1 MQVSQVGTPAEF
13 WSVVDAIP
21 KEAFENGMF
30 FFMKKGVR
38 PTWDSPENERGG
50 AWSKKIDASYTHE
63 TFIDMMVHCV
73 LGKLLQ
79 THKET
84 LQGITLSPKGSF
96 HILKIWN
103 SASNLNDRKFI
114 THFLGLALYSPFS
127 AWAREVQSAEVLFKI
142 AAASLMASMTFLF
155 LSFGLL
161 FLPLSSAVLVRV
173 HVPFAMGMPLT

>member
-1 MQVSQVGTPAEF
+1 MESFTCPWTLWYHEADCQDYSLESYMQVGEVGTPAEF
-13 WSVVDAIP
+13 WSLVDAIP
-21 KEAFENGMF
+21 REAYENGMF

-63 TFIDMMVHCV
+63 TFVDMMVHCV

-84 LQGITLSPKGSF
+84 LQGITLSPKGAF

-114 THFLGLALYSPFS
+114 T
-127 AWAREVQSAEVLFKI
+127 QSSKL
-142 AAASLMASMTFLF
+142 
-155 LSFGLL
+155 
-161 FLPLSSAVLVRV
+161 RV
-173 HVPFAMGMPLT
+173 GDDVTYTPHKLRPR

>member
-1 MQVSQVGTPAEF
+1 MESFACPWTLWYHEADCQDYSLESYMQVSQVGTPAEF

-114 THFLGLALYSPFS
+114 T
-127 AWAREVQSAEVLFKI
+127 Q
-142 AAASLMASMTFLF
+142 ASRLRIGDDVTYTPHKLR
-155 LSFGLL
+155 
-161 FLPLSSAVLVRV
+161 PR
-173 HVPFAMGMPLT
+173 

>member
-1 MQVSQVGTPAEF
+1 MESFACPWTLWYHEADCQDYSLESYMQVSEVGTPAEF
-13 WSVVDAIP
+13 WSMVDTIP

-63 TFIDMMVHCV
+63 TFVDMMVHCV

-84 LQGITLSPKGSF
+84 LQGITLSPKGAF

-103 SASNLNDRKFI
+103 SVSNLNDRKFI
-114 THFLGLALYSPFS
+114 T
-127 AWAREVQSAEVLFKI
+127 QSSKL
-142 AAASLMASMTFLF
+142 
-155 LSFGLL
+155 
-161 FLPLSSAVLVRV
+161 RV
-173 HVPFAMGMPLT
+173 GDDVTYTPHKLRPR

>member
-1 MQVSQVGTPAEF
+1 MESFTCPWTLWYHEADCQDYSLESYMQVGEVGTPAEF
-13 WSVVDAIP
+13 WSMVDAIP
-21 KEAFENGMF
+21 KEAYENGMF

-63 TFIDMMVHCV
+63 TFVDMMVHCV

-114 THFLGLALYSPFS
+114 T
-127 AWAREVQSAEVLFKI
+127 QSSKL
-142 AAASLMASMTFLF
+142 
-155 LSFGLL
+155 
-161 FLPLSSAVLVRV
+161 RV
-173 HVPFAMGMPLT
+173 GDDVTYTPHKLRPR

>member
-1 MQVSQVGTPAEF
+1 MESFTCPWTLWYHEADCQDYSLESYMQVGEVGTPAEF
-13 WSVVDAIP
+13 WSMVDAIP
-21 KEAFENGMF
+21 REAYENGMF

-63 TFIDMMVHCV
+63 TFVDMMVHCV

-114 THFLGLALYSPFS
+114 T
-127 AWAREVQSAEVLFKI
+127 QSSKL
-142 AAASLMASMTFLF
+142 
-155 LSFGLL
+155 
-161 FLPLSSAVLVRV
+161 RV
-173 HVPFAMGMPLT
+173 GDDVTYTPHKLRPR

>member
-1 MQVSQVGTPAEF
+1 MESFTCPWTLWYHEADCQDYSLESYMQVGEVGTPAEF
-13 WSVVDAIP
+13 WSMVDAIP
-21 KEAFENGMF
+21 KEAYENGMF

-63 TFIDMMVHCV
+63 TFVDMMVHGV

-114 THFLGLALYSPFS
+114 T
-127 AWAREVQSAEVLFKI
+127 QSSKL
-142 AAASLMASMTFLF
+142 
-155 LSFGLL
+155 
-161 FLPLSSAVLVRV
+161 RV
-173 HVPFAMGMPLT
+173 GDDVTYTPHKLRPR